1 MPLRSMVLCTLL
13 AGVTGLVWQVSG
25 AERQVDCARGPGPAG
40 FVTCAETESGPLV
53 TDGHRVTEHPSV
65 PRGSLR
71 VAQLRSAGRTSTLWS
86 LVVASGERPTDGM
99 MDDTA
104 ASLVVASGFT
114 KAWAEA
120 KRARL
125 VSLGAGP
132 PGASAVFQDGWRG
145 PLATG
150 SLRLLGLS
158 FVGVGVWDLRHR
170 ARAAGARAPLLW
182 AAGGVGGLLGV
193 AAVTLLLS

>member
-1 MPLRSMVLCTLL
+1 MPLRSMVLCALL
-13 AGVTGLVWQVSG
+13 AGVAGLVWRVSG
-25 AERQVDCARGPGPAG
+25 AERQVVCVRDPGPAG
-40 FVTCAETESGPLV
+40 PVSCIETESGPLV

-65 PRGSLR
+65 PRGSLQ

-86 LVVASGERPTDGM
+86 LVVAPLDRPTDGV

-120 KRARL
+120 QRARL
-125 VSLGAGP
+125 ESLGAAP
-132 PGASAVFQDGWRG
+132 PGTSAVFQDGWRG
-145 PLATG
+145 PLARW

-158 FVGVGVWDLRHR
+158 FIGVGVWDLRHR
-170 ARAAGARAPLLW
+170 AHASGARAPLFW